1 MAIDRSAMKSSLAKR
16 QEASEQ
22 SKDDRG
28 KYRGIFRDDIQGL
41 QLWKPGEGD
50 HEFDIIPYIAG
61 DNDPE
66 KKIKP
71 GDPTYVLILWVHRG
85 IGINEDSY
93 ICMAKTHN
101 KRCPVCEYQAF
112 LRDTEASD
120 DEIKRWNPTRRTYY
134 NVLVYDNEKEQAKGV
149 QIFDIAHYYMEPE
162 LLALSRPRSRGGVET
177 GEKIFFSSPD
187 KDGKSIAFTREGTRR
202 NTTYKAFK
210 FIDRDYDLEEEILKQ
225 AKCLDEIIHIPTY
238 EEVKEALYLGLPD
251 GKEEAEPED
260 IPSEGVRRRGRSVA
274 PMPSEAPKEEVKEEV
289 KEEAKEEKQEVKE
302 EKKEEVKEEVKKNLV
317 CSVPDGTFGIDIE
330 KLGACAQCDI
340 WDACMEKNNRI
351 MVEKRAA
358 RAAEGGGRL
367 KR

>member
-1 MAIDRSAMKSSLAKR
+1 
-16 QEASEQ
+16 
-22 SKDDRG
+22 
-28 KYRGIFRDDIQGL
+28 
-41 QLWKPGEGD
+41 
-50 HEFDIIPYIAG
+50 
-61 DNDPE
+61 
-66 KKIKP
+66 
-71 GDPTYVLILWVHRG
+71 
-85 IGINEDSY
+85 
-93 ICMAKTHN
+93 MAKTHN